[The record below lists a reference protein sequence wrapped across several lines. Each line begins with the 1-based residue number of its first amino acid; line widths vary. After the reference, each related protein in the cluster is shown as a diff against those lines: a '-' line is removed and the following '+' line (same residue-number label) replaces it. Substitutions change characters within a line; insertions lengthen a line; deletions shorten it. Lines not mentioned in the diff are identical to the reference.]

1 MWSHFEILDTCAIC
15 CAPHSETNCAIYCGT
30 SWAIYF
36 PNHSSLPQSTT
47 LQSWGQQSKESGYK
61 HIFSR
66 RKIQNFQHKVMGLGK
81 VSMSC
86 KVLLSSL
93 AANYSVSKN
102 NMLSMYHLQLWQVG
116 KYQQT
121 ASCDHY
127 QYMDASHMTFAQNM
141 KNFSCHEIVLGHVIR
156 P

>member
-1 MWSHFEILDTCAIC
+1 MWSHFEILDT

-30 SWAIYF
+30 SWVIYF
-36 PNHSSLPQSTT
+36 PNHSSSLTVNNNTPKLRSTAQRKQIQT
-47 LQSWGQQSKESGYK
+47 YFW
-61 HIFSR
+61 R

-93 AANYSVSKN
+93 TANYSVSKN
-102 NMLSMYHLQLWQVG
+102 NMLSLYHLQLWQVG

-121 ASCDHY
+121 ASCDHHY
-127 QYMDASHMTFAQNM
+127 QYMDASHLTFAQNM